1 MDFAEFKCLA
11 KHLRRWNNREQQFLS
26 GFSLCVRPCVFPRLP
41 PAAAVQTGCS
51 LGRWWD
57 DRSLS
62 LSLSRPP
69 PTHPI
74 VTDLMGG
81 KQTPEDDR
89 VSLLLCYFRLEQ
101 CHKLGN
107 CNDVWFGNSDSLDFR
122 PSGLV
127 FVSKVPNYLYIHF
140 IIVSLGQWSPHE
152 QEKKICLL
160 HIFF

>member
-1 MDFAEFKCLA
+1 MFSQTVKQSWTTIPVWVLSVCSTVCVPPSPSCSCCPDGLFTRAMV
-11 KHLRRWNNREQQFLS
+11 RWPL
-26 GFSLCVRPCVFPRLP
+26 
-41 PAAAVQTGCS
+41 
-51 LGRWWD
+51 
-57 DRSLS
+57 SLS

-74 VTDLMGG
+74 ITDLMGA
-81 KQTPEDDR
+81 KQRPEDDR
-89 VSLLLCYFRLEQ
+89 VSLLLCYFRLQQ

-152 QEKKICLL
+152 QEKKNLSFAY
-160 HIFF
+160 IFLIFRKRWVL